1 MARHMSEWVVQ
12 SSVPAPTLGN
22 LSPMAN
28 ALRKMANYL
37 GLMDDPELGSEEVTD
52 LVFAQ
57 PKTHEQRNKSVVRQ
71 ATLAIAPV
79 TPKPV
84 PMQLDLPVLDRIV
97 TLHPR
102 FYNEARTI
110 GEQYREGNP
119 VIINL
124 TDMDESERKRLVDFA
139 SGLVFGLH
147 GTIERVTS
155 KVFLLSPANVRVS
168 SEDKTAA
175 AEASFFNQS

>member
-1 MARHMSEWVVQ
+1 
-12 SSVPAPTLGN
+12 
-22 LSPMAN
+22 MAN
-28 ALRKMANYL
+28 AMRRVANYL
-37 GLMDDPELGSEEVTD
+37 GLMDDPEFEGVVEQETARTPEV
-52 LVFAQ
+52 
-57 PKTHEQRNKSVVRQ
+57 RVRPRESRFS
-71 ATLAIAPV
+71 APV
-79 TPKPV
+79 AVAAVTTVTASAP
-84 PMQLDLPVLDRIV
+84 QLDLPVLDRIV

-110 GEQYREGNP
+110 GEHYRTGNP

-124 TDMDESERKRLVDFA
+124 SDMEESERKRLVDFA
-139 SGLVFGLH
+139 SGLVFGHH

>member
-1 MARHMSEWVVQ
+1 MS
-12 SSVPAPTLGN
+12 
-22 LSPMAN
+22 N
-28 ALRKMANYL
+28 AMRRVANYL
-37 GLMDDPELGSEEVTD
+37 GLVDDPEIQSSVETPASRVPDVRIRTREPRHVSSVATTD
-52 LVFAQ
+52 V
-57 PKTHEQRNKSVVRQ
+57 
-71 ATLAIAPV
+71 AP
-79 TPKPV
+79 
-84 PMQLDLPVLDRIV
+84 QLELPTLDRII

-110 GEQYREGNP
+110 GEHYRLGNP

-139 SGLVFGLH
+139 SGLVFGHH

-155 KVFLLSPANVRVS
+155 KVFLLSPANVKVS
-168 SEDKTAA
+168 SEDKAAA

>member
-1 MARHMSEWVVQ
+1 MRRV
-12 SSVPAPTLGN
+12 
-22 LSPMAN
+22 
-28 ALRKMANYL
+28 ANYL
-37 GLMDDPELGSEEVTD
+37 GLVDDPEIQSSVETPASRVPDVRIRTREPRHV
-52 LVFAQ
+52 A
-57 PKTHEQRNKSVVRQ
+57 SVVSHES
-71 ATLAIAPV
+71 
-79 TPKPV
+79 TP
-84 PMQLDLPVLDRIV
+84 QLDLPSLDRII

-110 GEQYREGNP
+110 GEHYRQGNP

-139 SGLVFGLH
+139 SGLVFGHH

-155 KVFLLSPANVRVS
+155 KVFLLSPANVKVS
-168 SEDKTAA
+168 SEDKAAA